1 MQIEWGEAE
10 VLKLVGIGTDVAEGP
25 ARRGAKWGIGS
36 GAGRTGAERGEPCGV
51 FELWVSDFM
60 RP

>member
-25 ARRGAKWGIGS
+25 ASMRK
-36 GAGRTGAERGEPCGV
+36 GESV
-51 FELWVSDFM
+51 A
-60 RP
+60 